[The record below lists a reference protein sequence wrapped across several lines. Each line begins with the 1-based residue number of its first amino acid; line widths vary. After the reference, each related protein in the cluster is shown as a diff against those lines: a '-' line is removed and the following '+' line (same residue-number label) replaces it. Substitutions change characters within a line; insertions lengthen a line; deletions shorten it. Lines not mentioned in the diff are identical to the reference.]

1 MPGSVVGPAWCWNL
15 ELTERR
21 QMQNRTTG
29 RGGSGRVVGLLL
41 AGMLV
46 VTGGL
51 SGSALHAEH
60 VPNALLETPSPQS
73 AAVIPFEP
81 AKPAITAPMVWS
93 SIESE
98 LELSPWLRN
107 ADEFA
112 AWVDDTGNRCQE
124 VTGFA
129 ADKLRELG
137 FLLNEHWIGKRA
149 AQLIVLAAG
158 GVAAAD
164 PVTGVG
170 FAAAGMV
177 VVIKTS
183 GEWTEALAT
192 QADDLGAWIEGATEE
207 WERYA
212 AAYEKAS
219 ESPTAESIAEFMAAA
234 QALRPYLERGEQLVR
249 VLNTLAA
256 EIEGY
261 LVMAEECLEGMDHW
275 TVRWLAD
282 NANEHAVSPAL
293 DELRSVRPTLQMAQG
308 RLMIDQALVTTLP
321 LRFGHL
327 AIAE

>member
-1 MPGSVVGPAWCWNL
+1 M
-15 ELTERR
+15 R
-21 QMQNRTTG
+21 QRTTG
-29 RGGSGRVVGLLL
+29 YGRTVGMLL
-41 AGMLV
+41 AGFLAIA
-46 VTGGL
+46 GGL
-51 SGSALHAEH
+51 SGSALHAEQATA
-60 VPNALLETPSPQS
+60 ALLVTPTPQS
-73 AAVIPFEP
+73 SVVIPFEP
-81 AKPAITAPMVWS
+81 PRPAITAPMVWS
-93 SIESE
+93 SIEKE
-98 LELSPWLRN
+98 LEQSPWLRN

-129 ADKLRELG
+129 ADKLRDLDH
-137 FLLNEHWIGKRA
+137 LLNEHWIGKRA

-183 GEWTEALAT
+183 GEWTETLAT
-192 QADDLGAWIEGATEE
+192 QADDLGAWIEDATEQ

-212 AAYEKAS
+212 DAYAKAS
-219 ESPTAESIAEFMAAA
+219 EAPSAESIAEFMDAA
-234 QALRPYLERGEQLVR
+234 QSLKPYLERGEQLVR

-256 EIEGY
+256 EIEAY
-261 LVMAEECLEGMDHW
+261 LVRAEECLEGMDHW

-282 NANEHAVSPAL
+282 NANEHAVAPAL
-293 DELRSVRPTLQMAQG
+293 DELRSVRPKLQMAQG
-308 RLMIDQALVTTLP
+308 RLMIDHALVTTLP
-321 LRFGHL
+321 LRYEHL